1 MCRISKQRIA
11 VACWLA
17 CSGALAQAATPVV
30 ESAAANSVGTQ
41 IAITVNN
48 GTATTGV
55 LGMTYGTAD
64 PPGPTGPA
72 GPRAL
77 LVHKDP
83 SER

>member
-41 IAITVNN
+41 IAIT
-48 GTATTGV
+48 GTGLRPA
-55 LGMTYGTAD
+55 AD
-64 PPGPTGPA
+64 TLW
-72 GPRAL
+72 L
-77 LVHKDP
+77 LQVRSH
-83 SER
+83 